1 MLPLKMRLLYS
12 NWKKEQA
19 ILFFLEAASHF
30 PGAFSKEEKQEI
42 NE

>member
-12 NWKKEQA
+12 RKKEQV